1 MYNEKWMYRCE
12 FCGVVV
18 LSNEDHGSSW
28 YNDCCGICK
37 TWTYY
42 ERIVIKPIFDFFMN
56 LQGYAFVVVD
66 KEKKDDSKEKE

>member
-12 FCGVVV
+12 FCGVAVF
-18 LSNEDHGSSW
+18 SNEDHGRLW

-42 ERIVIKPIFDFFMN
+42 EKIVINPIFDMFMN

-66 KEKKDDSKEKE
+66 KEKKEDSKEKE